1 MWAGLILITS
11 NMACPTIKKPS
22 TRPGFLV
29 IIQRTPEVS
38 DADYF
43 WFLASRFLSYTFFAP
58 KAAPAA
64 SSQAMPGNGVGLGG
78 GSGCAY
84 SAKVISDMARVSRWD
99 VFMMLGAFIRVE
111 IGFMAG

>member
-11 NMACPTIKKPS
+11 IRASPTIKNPS

-29 IIQRTPEVS
+29 IIQRIPEVS

-64 SSQAMPGNGVGLGG
+64 SSQAMPGSGVGSGG
-78 GSGCAY
+78 GLGCAY
-84 SAKVISDMARVSRWD
+84 SARVINDMARVSRWD
-99 VFMMLGAFIRVE
+99 VFMILGAFIRVE